1 MIFNPLG
8 WRLPLPF
15 AEWRHKSSSDK
26 KHAPAAV
33 KYCGTG
39 SASLPPSVRIYA
51 VGDIHGMSAL
61 LLGMLNVIC
70 ADAAQAEREAER
82 TIIVLCG
89 DYVDRGPDSAGVLSI
104 LSALSLSGIE
114 LVALRGNHED
124 MLQRFMEQPER
135 FGAQWIANGGDQTL
149 RSYEIPTP
157 EGSPQSL
164 REAQQAMAR
173 RMPMSHF
180 TFLVDLKSSFSLGD
194 YFFCHAGARPSIP
207 LTQQNERDL
216 LWIGKEF
223 ISADHG
229 FEKVIVHGHHAA
241 AEPLIAKHRIS
252 VDTGAYATGRL
263 TAAVLENTS
272 CRFLEA
278 PR

>member
-1 MIFNPLG
+1 
-8 WRLPLPF
+8 
-15 AEWRHKSSSDK
+15 
-26 KHAPAAV
+26 
-33 KYCGTG
+33 
-39 SASLPPSVRIYA
+39 VRIYA

-89 DYVDRGPDSAGVLSI
+89 DYIDRGPDSAGVLSI
-104 LSALSLSGIE
+104 LSALSLAGIE

-135 FGAQWIANGGDQTL
+135 FGAQWISNGGDQTL
-149 RSYEIPTP
+149 RSYEIAIPA
-157 EGSPQSL
+157 GSPESL
-164 REAQQAMAR
+164 REARQAMAR

-180 TFLVDLKSSFSLGD
+180 GFLAELKSSFTLGD

-207 LTQQNERDL
+207 LTEQSERDL
-216 LWIGKEF
+216 LWIGKDF
-223 ISADHG
+223 ISADNG
-229 FEKVIVHGHHAA
+229 FEKVIVHGHHAT
-241 AEPLIAKHRIS
+241 AEPVIAKHRIG

-263 TAAVLENTS
+263 TTAVLENAS